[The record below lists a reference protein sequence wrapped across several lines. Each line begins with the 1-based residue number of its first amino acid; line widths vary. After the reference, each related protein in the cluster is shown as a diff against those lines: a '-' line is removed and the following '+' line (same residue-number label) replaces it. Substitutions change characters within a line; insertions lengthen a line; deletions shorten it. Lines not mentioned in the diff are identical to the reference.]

1 MLSVCCIF
9 WPIYIFYLNE
19 DYLEVEFK
27 DFHTSKD
34 TPFPSIALC
43 FSRTPFN
50 DQTQSHSNTPITKYH
65 SPNSSKVGLLHID
78 DYIHSIVIYHTNKTR
93 VQLAKKGPNIKL
105 HQHIQ
110 QKGNFTNIIL
120 RRFESTD
127 CLEAGTPFK
136 ENKGIQSI
144 SLKIRKDVF
153 KKVGVP
159 TRNEIMSGS
168 SKLTIGMSLKGNIFR
183 LPSHNPGEFLLPSYS
198 NRSCSGIAFVVKE
211 MEILRRRHKIS
222 SPCFNYEENK
232 IFTMLRNTSKV
243 LGCMPIDWE
252 IPSTLPSCL
261 ETKPNELAYMHLNMQ
276 LQFMEYNYMTQA
288 CQTMTNIQTTY
299 DFFDLRNA
307 CQFDKDTF
315 QVTALF
321 NKFLYKDTK
330 TVRKYTLWNLFSD
343 IGVIIGFFL
352 GVSLM
357 NVPEMTTG
365 LGNTIR
371 KKIFKKS
378 VERRKSSIFIHQ
390 ILGSLRDEVSEMDEK
405 LSNVD
410 NQFMEVQ
417 EKLRNAEN
425 DISFHKNQLMECQE
439 KLRNAENDISLHK
452 NQLMECTEKLKNA
465 EKDIFLNKN
474 AATQYKSSMIQYQEK
489 LQNAEKDLSL
499 IKNHMRQCAEKEE
512 CETIV

>member
-1 MLSVCCIF
+1 M
-9 WPIYIFYLNE
+9 FYLNE

-43 FSRTPFN
+43 FSRTPFH

-127 CLEAGTPFK
+127 CLEAGIPFK
-136 ENKGIQSI
+136 ENKAIQWI

-153 KKVGVP
+153 EKVGVP
-159 TRNEIMSGS
+159 TRNEIISGS

-198 NRSCSGIAFVVKE
+198 NRSCSGLSFVVKE

-222 SPCFNYEENK
+222 SPCFDYEENK
-232 IFTMLRNTSKV
+232 IFTMLRNTSTI

-252 IPSTLPSCL
+252 IPSKLPSCL
-261 ETKPNELAYMHLNMQ
+261 EIKPNELAYMHLNMK

-315 QVTALF
+315 QITALF
-321 NKFLYKDTK
+321 NRFLYKDTK
-330 TVRKYTLWNLFSD
+330 TVRAYTLWNLFSD

-378 VERRKSSIFIHQ
+378 VERRKSQVFIYQ
-390 ILGSLRDEVSEMDEK
+390 ILGSLRNEVSEMDEK
-405 LSNVD
+405 LSNVEND
-410 NQFMEVQ
+410 ISLHKNQFIECQEKLRNAENEILLHKNQFAECQ

-425 DISFHKNQLMECQE
+425 DISFHKNRLMECQE
-439 KLRNAENDISLHK
+439 R
-452 NQLMECTEKLKNA
+452 LKNA

-499 IKNHMRQCAEKEE
+499 IKNHMRQCLEKEE